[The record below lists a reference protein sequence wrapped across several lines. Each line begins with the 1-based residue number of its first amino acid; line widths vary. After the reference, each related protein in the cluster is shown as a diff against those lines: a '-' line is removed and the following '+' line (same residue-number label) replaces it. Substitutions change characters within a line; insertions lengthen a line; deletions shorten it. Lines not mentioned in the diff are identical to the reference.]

1 MGLSECVGVVSG
13 VTASGSASF
22 NGYWSDWRLSANLA
36 DDVARDLVEVMD
48 KRRLDTAL
56 VTMDGLGETQSDARL
71 GWAEVTPLWFLAE
84 ARGTSGTRKRV
95 LPQVKTFL
103 AIDVLILYELCFAGF
118 AYPQLSPTSSR

>member
-1 MGLSECVGVVSG
+1 MSECVGVVSG
-13 VTASGSASF
+13 GTASGSASF

-56 VTMDGLGETQSDARL
+56 VTMDGLGETLSDARL

-95 LPQVKTFL
+95 LPQVKVKSKL
-103 AIDVLILYELCFAGF
+103 LLYPMNAFK
-118 AYPQLSPTSSR
+118 T